1 MELVKGKRRERKQSR
16 GWWGDAE
23 LKECRFHA
31 GRTWARLYRLVGG
44 KEPRKAVVRGDQ
56 PLFRSKPKSNTKSS

>member
-16 GWWGDAE
+16 GWWEAVE
-23 LKECRFHA
+23 LKECRSHA
-31 GRTWARLYRLVGG
+31 GRTWARLYGLVSG

-56 PLFRSKPKSNTKSS
+56 PLLRSKPMSNTKSL